1 MHRAPPGSAGNG
13 GSGFKGFYKG
23 LGSNRHAS
31 LKRRVLLTYLL
42 TPAPAAR
49 AAARCGPA
57 ARVRGP
63 CARSEIVTP
72 SRTGSFFSLLW
83 ALRGEIRGVR
93 ACSRAVIHC
102 VSKPTGPCR
111 LPEVLYLTPE

>member
-1 MHRAPPGSAGNG
+1 MVRVLKA
-13 GSGFKGFYKG
+13 FKGLQALTDMRIPQK
-23 LGSNRHAS
+23 AC
-31 LKRRVLLTYLL
+31 VTYLL
-42 TPAPAAR
+42 TYARPCGPCGCSLRPRCAR
-49 AAARCGPA
+49 ARPLC
-57 ARVRGP
+57 
-63 CARSEIVTP
+63 EIVTP

>member
-1 MHRAPPGSAGNG
+1 MHRAPPGSAGKG
-13 GSGFKGFYKG
+13 GYGFKGFYKG

-63 CARSEIVTP
+63 VREERDSHTVAYRIVLFTFVGSERRDKGCARVFARRNTLC
-72 SRTGSFFSLLW
+72 FK
-83 ALRGEIRGVR
+83 AHR
-93 ACSRAVIHC
+93 AM
-102 VSKPTGPCR
+102 
-111 LPEVLYLTPE
+111 